1 MATDQ
6 KEQRKIIY
14 ENNVIKANF
23 TEEFLLEAARNIKFN
38 GVERTRKYMVSVDF
52 HSSFT
57 NAIIRK
63 VCREIG
69 W

>member
-1 MATDQ
+1 MGI
-6 KEQRKIIY
+6 ESRKQPKQIY
-14 ENNVIKANF
+14 ENNVIPANF

-38 GVERTRKYMVSVDF
+38 GVERTRKYMLSVDF
-52 HSSFT
+52 HKSFT